1 MNFKEFLEYMDNNL
15 DSKDVFYQKAMD
27 DQLARN
33 ARRAPAKRW
42 NETKLERAVD
52 KMWTELMKNVYDKF
66 KSSVNSKAA
75 DPYQAWI
82 DYIEKNESLEGLDE
96 MMVDLEFE

>member
-1 MNFKEFLEYMDNNL
+1 MEFKEFIEFMDNNL
-15 DSKDVFYQKAMD
+15 VSKKTFYQKAKE

-42 NETKLERAVD
+42 NETRLDRTVD
-52 KMWTELMKNVYDKF
+52 GLWVEMMKNIYDKF
-66 KSSVNSKAA
+66 KSAIKSKSS
-75 DPYQAWI
+75 DPYQAWV
-82 DYIEKNESLEGLDE
+82 DYIEKNETLESLDE